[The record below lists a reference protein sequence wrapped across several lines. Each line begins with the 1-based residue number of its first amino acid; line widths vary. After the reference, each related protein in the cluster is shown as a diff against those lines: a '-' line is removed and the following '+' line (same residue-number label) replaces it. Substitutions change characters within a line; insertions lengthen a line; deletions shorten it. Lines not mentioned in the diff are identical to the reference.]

1 MARGDTKPV
10 GIKRRNYIIDR
21 KFQSGF
27 ILRFCLLVVAA
38 GLFILA
44 VLYLISGSA
53 TSVSY
58 VNSRIV
64 VQSTADYLLPLLI
77 QTFAIAVI
85 IVGVATVFL
94 TALISHRIAGP
105 AYRFKQVLS
114 SLGKCDFSG
123 QCRIRRKD
131 YLQDVAF
138 AMNDMMASVRKALA
152 AVDGS
157 LARLKST
164 MESATNGAGGEG
176 LKALKKELAELENIL
191 RGFKF

>member
-1 MARGDTKPV
+1 MARGDTQPV
-10 GIKRRNYIIDR
+10 GIRRRNYIIDR

-94 TALISHRIAGP
+94 TVLISHRIAGP

-114 SLGKCDFSG
+114 SLGKRDFSG